1 MGKGKGGIESF
12 ERVGISPLH
21 VLFGLRATL
30 GGCWLISTMKTLRLF
45 WRELAIFAIWAIAVV
60 AKIKYHGLIFGFDYG
75 LYQPDG
81 IHYTYRTL
89 TFLGQSQQDA
99 AQQVVDWYSINASKL
114 KTFGV
119 ENMLPETNPVWG
131 VVSQRT
137 LYPILSVP
145 FVAIFGIAGMLA
157 VPAISLLVLMIV
169 ALQLGKVYK
178 VPNFGLVIALLLTC
192 SQTVMRWMIVNCT
205 DALLAGLFG
214 IVVLML
220 VKNKWSI
227 KSTVLLITL
236 CVATS
241 FTRICLPVWIL
252 IALVLFYQ
260 KYKTVAVLIALLSV
274 ILSIPTFLA
283 APSNAILPS
292 ATQSS
297 GLTKLFYLPLSFIKI
312 IAFELAELA
321 VLDRTLL
328 FLIVLTVA
336 FSLKYWRYSSAQF
349 FFAVFIATF
358 AIGAINGEL
367 GVNFRYQMP
376 QIPFIAWVLIQS
388 YSSYR
393 FDKSSA

>member
-1 MGKGKGGIESF
+1 MGKGKGGIEGF
-12 ERVGISPLH
+12 ERVGPSRVSEP
-21 VLFGLRATL
+21 FGLRAAL
-30 GGCWLISTMKTLRLF
+30 GGRWLISTMKTLRLF
-45 WRELAIFAIWAIAVV
+45 WRELVILAIWAIAVV

-89 TFLGQSQQDA
+89 TFLGQSQQEA

-114 KTFGV
+114 KIFSV

-145 FVAIFGIAGMLA
+145 FVAMFGITGMLA

-169 ALQLGKVYK
+169 ALQLGKVYN

-214 IVVLML
+214 LVVLIL
-220 VKNKWSI
+220 VKNNWSKKNI
-227 KSTVLLITL
+227 TFLLLL
-236 CVATS
+236 CTATS

-260 KYKTVAVLIALLSV
+260 KHKTVAVSIALLSI

-297 GLTKLFYLPLSFIKI
+297 GLTKLFYIPISFIKI
-312 IAFELAELA
+312 ITFELAELA

-358 AIGAINGEL
+358 VIGAINGEL

-376 QIPFIAWVLIQS
+376 QIPFMAWVLIQS

>member
-1 MGKGKGGIESF
+1 MQIIK
-12 ERVGISPLH
+12 RN
-21 VLFGLRATL
+21 
-30 GGCWLISTMKTLRLF
+30 
-45 WRELAIFAIWAIAVV
+45 WRELALVIFWTIAVC
-60 AKIKYHGLIFGFDYG
+60 AKLKYHGLIFGFDFG

-81 IHYTYRTL
+81 NYYAYQTL
-89 TFLGQSQQDA
+89 KYLGHDSQGAGQMVA
-99 AQQVVDWYSINASKL
+99 DWYSMHASKID
-114 KTFGV
+114 FV
-119 ENMLPETNPVWG
+119 SDQAFLPEATATWG
-131 VVSQRT
+131 VVSQRI

-145 FVAIFGIAGMLA
+145 FVAMFGIAGMLA

-178 VPNFGLVIALLLTC
+178 VPNFGLVIALILTC
-192 SQTVMRWMIVNCT
+192 SLTVMRWMIVNCT

-214 IVVLML
+214 VIVLML
-220 VKNKWSI
+220 NKNKWGI
-227 KSTVLLITL
+227 KSMVLLITL

-252 IALVLFYQ
+252 IAVVLFYQ
-260 KYKTVAVLIALLSV
+260 KHKTVAVSIALLSM

-297 GLTKLFYLPLSFIKI
+297 GLTKLFYIPISFIKI

-321 VLDRTLL
+321 ILDRTLL
-328 FLIVLTVA
+328 FLIVLTVV

-376 QIPFIAWVLIQS
+376 QLPFMAWVLIQS

-393 FDKSSA
+393 FDNSSA